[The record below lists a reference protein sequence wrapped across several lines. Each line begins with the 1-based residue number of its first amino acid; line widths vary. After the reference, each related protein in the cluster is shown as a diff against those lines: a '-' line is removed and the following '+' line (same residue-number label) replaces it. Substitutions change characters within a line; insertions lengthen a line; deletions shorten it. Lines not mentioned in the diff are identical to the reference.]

1 MNPPSAIAIVLAAGL
16 GTRMRSRQP
25 KVLHLICGR
34 PMLAYALDAARA
46 ATAADPLV
54 VVSPA
59 TMQIR
64 DAFDGQA
71 AFAVQ
76 DEPRGT
82 ADALRVALAGLAED
96 VDEVLVIGGDTPFL
110 RSETLEALLAE
121 RRARGAGLALLTTRM
136 AEPDGYGRIVR
147 DQDGR
152 VTRIVE
158 EKDATA
164 DERAIDEV
172 NAGVYAVAAAWARRR
187 LGDVVPSDASGE
199 LYLTELVRLS
209 IEDGRA
215 VAALGAASDE
225 AAGVNDRV
233 QLAAA
238 TALMR
243 QRILEAHMRA
253 GVTMVDPAT
262 TYVDSTVTL
271 APDVTIEPGV
281 TLRGQTSI
289 GAETVIGAA
298 SQIVD
303 STVGERCRVWASVL
317 EGAQVEDEVQIG
329 PFAHVRAGAVIGRGS
344 RLGNFAEVKQSR
356 LGPGVQQHHF
366 SYVGDADVGAGVNV
380 GAGTVTANYDG
391 ARKHRTVIGE
401 GAFIG
406 SGSMLVAPVEI
417 GAGAMTAAGSVV
429 THDVP
434 PGKLAVGVPAR
445 IRDPKQRPPAGDGEA
460 R

>member
-1 MNPPSAIAIVLAAGL
+1 
-16 GTRMRSRQP
+16 
-25 KVLHLICGR
+25 
-34 PMLAYALDAARA
+34 MLAYALDAARA
-46 ATAADPLV
+46 ATDADPLV

-71 AFAVQ
+71 SFAIQ
-76 DEPRGT
+76 EEARGT
-82 ADALRVALAGLAED
+82 ADALRVALAGLDEG
-96 VDEVLVIGGDTPFL
+96 VVEVLVIGGDTPFL
-110 RSETLEALLAE
+110 RSETLAALLAA
-121 RRARGAGLALLTTRM
+121 RRARRAGLALLTTRI
-136 AEPDGYGRIVR
+136 AEPNGYGRIVR
-147 DQDGR
+147 DRDGR

-172 NAGVYAVAAAWARRR
+172 NAGVYAVDTAWARRR
-187 LGDVVPSDASGE
+187 LADVAPSEASGE
-199 LYLTELVRLS
+199 LYLTELVRMS
-209 IEDGRA
+209 VEDGA
-215 VAALGAASDE
+215 GVADLDAASGE
-225 AAGVNDRV
+225 ASGINDRV

-238 TALMR
+238 TAVMR
-243 QRILEAHMRA
+243 QRILEGHMRA

-262 TYVDSTVTL
+262 TYVDATVTL

-281 TLRGQTSI
+281 TLGGRTSI
-289 GAETVIGAA
+289 GAGSVIGAA

-303 STVGERCRVWASVL
+303 STIGERCRVWASVL
-317 EGAQVEDEVQIG
+317 EGAELEDDVQVG
-329 PFAHVRAGAVIGRGS
+329 PFAHLRAGAHIGRGS
-344 RLGNFAEVKQSR
+344 RIGNFAEVKQSN
-356 LGPGVQQHHF
+356 LAEGVQQHHF
-366 SYVGDADVGAGVNV
+366 SYVGDTDVGSGVNV

-391 ARKHRTVIGE
+391 VRKHRTVIGE

-406 SGSMLVAPVEI
+406 SGSMLIAPVEI

-434 PGKLAVGVPAR
+434 PGKVAVGVPAR
-445 IRDPKQRPPAGDGEA
+445 IRDPKERRAEDSSDEEA

>member
-1 MNPPSAIAIVLAAGL
+1 
-16 GTRMRSRQP
+16 
-25 KVLHLICGR
+25 
-34 PMLAYALDAARA
+34 MLAYALDAARA
-46 ATAADPLV
+46 ATDADPIV

-71 AFAVQ
+71 SFAVQ
-76 DEPRGT
+76 EEPRGT
-82 ADALRVALAGLAED
+82 ADALRVALAGLPKD

-110 RSETLEALLAE
+110 RSETLAALLAE

-136 AEPDGYGRIVR
+136 DEPNGYGRIVR
-147 DQDGR
+147 DRDGR

-172 NAGVYAVAAAWARRR
+172 NAGVYAVETAWARRR
-187 LGDVVPSDASGE
+187 LGDIAPSAASGE
-199 LYLTELVRLS
+199 LYLTELVRMS
-209 IEDGRA
+209 VEDGA
-215 VAALGAASDE
+215 GVADLDAASGE
-225 AAGVNDRV
+225 TAGINDRV

-238 TALMR
+238 TFVMR
-243 QRILEAHMRA
+243 LRILESHMRA

-262 TYVDSTVTL
+262 TYVDATVTL
-271 APDVTIEPGV
+271 ASDVTLEPGV
-281 TLRGQTSI
+281 ILGGRTSI
-289 GAETVIGAA
+289 GSGTLIGAA
-298 SQIVD
+298 SQIID
-303 STVGERCRVWASVL
+303 STIGERCRVWASVL
-317 EGAQVEDEVQIG
+317 EGAELEDDVRVG
-329 PFAHVRAGAVIGRGS
+329 PFAHLRPGAHIGRGS
-344 RLGNFAEVKQSR
+344 RIGNFAEVKQSN
-356 LGPGVQQHHF
+356 LAEGVQQHHF

-380 GAGTVTANYDG
+380 GAGAVTANYDG

-434 PGKLAVGVPAR
+434 AGKVAVGVPAR
-445 IRDPKQRPPAGDGEA
+445 IRDPKERADPDASPPNASPSEDSSTDHEEA

>member
-1 MNPPSAIAIVLAAGL
+1 
-16 GTRMRSRQP
+16 
-25 KVLHLICGR
+25 
-34 PMLAYALDAARA
+34 MLAYALDAARA
-46 ATAADPLV
+46 ATDADPLV

-71 AFAVQ
+71 SFAVQ
-76 DEPRGT
+76 EEPRGT
-82 ADALRVALAGLAED
+82 ADALRVALAGLD
-96 VDEVLVIGGDTPFL
+96 DGVDEVLVIGGDTPFL
-110 RSETLEALLAE
+110 RSETLAALLAE

-136 AEPDGYGRIVR
+136 AEPNGYGRIVR
-147 DQDGR
+147 DRDGR

-172 NAGVYAVAAAWARRR
+172 NAGVYAVDTAWARRR
-187 LGDVVPSDASGE
+187 LGDVAPSEASGE
-199 LYLTELVRLS
+199 LYLTELVRMS
-209 IEDGRA
+209 VEDGA
-215 VAALGAASDE
+215 GVADLDAASLE
-225 AAGVNDRV
+225 TAGINDRV

-238 TALMR
+238 TAVMR

-262 TYVDSTVTL
+262 TYVDATVTL

-281 TLRGQTSI
+281 ILGGRTSI
-289 GAETVIGAA
+289 GAGSVIGAA
-298 SQIVD
+298 SQIHD
-303 STVGERCRVWASVL
+303 STIGERCRVWASVL
-317 EGAQVEDEVQIG
+317 EGAELEDDVRVG
-329 PFAHVRAGAVIGRGS
+329 PFAHLRAGAHIGRGS
-344 RLGNFAEVKQSR
+344 RIGNFAEVKQST
-356 LGPGVQQHHF
+356 LAEGVQQHHF
-366 SYVGDADVGAGVNV
+366 SYVGDTDVGAGVNV

-391 ARKHRTVIGE
+391 VRKHRTVIGE

-434 PGKLAVGVPAR
+434 PGKVAVGVPAR
-445 IRDPKQRPPAGDGEA
+445 IRDPRERIDPNASPAEEPTNHEEA

>member
-1 MNPPSAIAIVLAAGL
+1 
-16 GTRMRSRQP
+16 
-25 KVLHLICGR
+25 
-34 PMLAYALDAARA
+34 MLAYALDAARA
-46 ATAADPLV
+46 ATDADPLV

-64 DAFDGQA
+64 EAFAGQA
-71 AFAVQ
+71 SFAVQ

-82 ADALRVALAGLAED
+82 ADALRVALAGLADD

-110 RSETLEALLAE
+110 RSETLAALLAE

-136 AEPDGYGRIVR
+136 AEPNGYGRIVR
-147 DQDGR
+147 DGDGH

-158 EKDATA
+158 EKDATD

-172 NAGVYAVAAAWARRR
+172 NAGVYAVETAWARRR
-187 LGDVVPSDASGE
+187 LGDVTPSEASGE
-199 LYLTELVRLS
+199 LYLTELVRMS
-209 IEDGRA
+209 VEDGA
-215 VAALGAASDE
+215 GVADLDAASAE
-225 AAGVNDRV
+225 TAGINDRV

-238 TALMR
+238 TAVMR
-243 QRILEAHMRA
+243 QRILEVHMRA

-262 TYVDSTVTL
+262 TYVDATVTI

-281 TLRGQTSI
+281 ILAGRTSI
-289 GAETVIGAA
+289 GAGTVIGAA

-303 STVGERCRVWASVL
+303 STIGERCRVWASVL
-317 EGAQVEDEVQIG
+317 EGAELEDDVQVG
-329 PFAHVRAGAVIGRGS
+329 PFAHLRPGAHIGS
-344 RLGNFAEVKQSR
+344 RSRIGNFAEVKHSS
-356 LGPGVQQHHF
+356 LAEGVQQHHF

-391 ARKHRTVIGE
+391 KRKHRTVIGK

-434 PGKLAVGVPAR
+434 PGKVAVGVPAR
-445 IRDPKQRPPAGDGEA
+445 IRDPKERSDPDASPPNASAPNASPEDSSTDHEEA

>member
-1 MNPPSAIAIVLAAGL
+1 
-16 GTRMRSRQP
+16 
-25 KVLHLICGR
+25 
-34 PMLAYALDAARA
+34 MLAYALDAARA
-46 ATAADPLV
+46 ATDADPLV

-71 AFAVQ
+71 SFAVQ

-82 ADALRVALAGLAED
+82 ADALRVALAGLADD
-96 VDEVLVIGGDTPFL
+96 VDEVLVIAGDTPFL
-110 RSETLEALLAE
+110 RSETLAALLAE

-147 DQDGR
+147 DRDGR

-158 EKDATA
+158 EKDASA

-172 NAGVYAVAAAWARRR
+172 NAGVYAVATAWARRR
-187 LGDVVPSDASGE
+187 LGDVAPSEASGE
-199 LYLTELVRLS
+199 LYLTELVRMS
-209 IEDGRA
+209 VEAGA
-215 VAALGAASDE
+215 GVADLDAASGE
-225 AAGVNDRV
+225 AAGINDRV

-238 TALMR
+238 TAVMR

-262 TYVDSTVTL
+262 TYVDATVTI

-281 TLRGQTSI
+281 ILGGRTSI
-289 GAETVIGAA
+289 GAGTVIGAA

-303 STVGERCRVWASVL
+303 STIGERCRVWASVL
-317 EGAQVEDEVQIG
+317 EGAELEDDVHVG
-329 PFAHVRAGAVIGRGS
+329 PFAHLRPGAHIGS
-344 RLGNFAEVKQSR
+344 RSRIGNFAEVKQSS
-356 LGPGVQQHHF
+356 LAEGVQQHHF
-366 SYVGDADVGAGVNV
+366 SYVGDTDVGAGVNV

-391 ARKHRTVIGE
+391 KRKHRTVIGE

-434 PGKLAVGVPAR
+434 PGKVAVGVPAR
-445 IRDPKQRPPAGDGEA
+445 IRDPKERAPNASPPNASPPNASPQEDSSGTDEEA

>member
-1 MNPPSAIAIVLAAGL
+1 
-16 GTRMRSRQP
+16 
-25 KVLHLICGR
+25 
-34 PMLAYALDAARA
+34 MLAYALDAARA
-46 ATAADPLV
+46 ATDADPLV

-71 AFAVQ
+71 SFAVQ

-82 ADALRVALAGLAED
+82 ADALRVALAGLADD

-110 RSETLEALLAE
+110 RSETLAALLAE

-136 AEPDGYGRIVR
+136 AEPNGYGRIVR
-147 DQDGR
+147 DGEGR

-158 EKDATA
+158 EKDATT

-172 NAGVYAVAAAWARRR
+172 NAGVYAVATAWARRR
-187 LGDVVPSDASGE
+187 LGDVSPSSASGE

-209 IEDGRA
+209 VEDGTG
-215 VAALGAASDE
+215 VADLDAASGE
-225 AAGVNDRV
+225 AAGINDRV

-238 TALMR
+238 TAVMR
-243 QRILEAHMRA
+243 QRILETHMRA

-262 TYVDSTVTL
+262 TYVDATVTI

-281 TLRGQTSI
+281 ILGGRTSI
-289 GAETVIGAA
+289 GAGTVIGAA

-303 STVGERCRVWASVL
+303 STIGERCRVWASVL
-317 EGAQVEDEVQIG
+317 EGAELEDDVQVG
-329 PFAHVRAGAVIGRGS
+329 PFAHLRSGAHIGRGS
-344 RLGNFAEVKQSR
+344 RIGNFAEVKQSN
-356 LGPGVQQHHF
+356 LAEGVQQHHF
-366 SYVGDADVGAGVNV
+366 SYVGDTDLGAGVNV

-391 ARKHRTVIGE
+391 KRKHRTVIGK

-434 PGKLAVGVPAR
+434 PGKVAVGVPAR
-445 IRDPKQRPPAGDGEA
+445 IRDPKEPADLNASPPNASPPNASPPNPSPPVGSTADEEEA

>member
-1 MNPPSAIAIVLAAGL
+1 
-16 GTRMRSRQP
+16 
-25 KVLHLICGR
+25 
-34 PMLAYALDAARA
+34 
-46 ATAADPLV
+46 
-54 VVSPA
+54 
-59 TMQIR
+59 
-64 DAFDGQA
+64 
-71 AFAVQ
+71 
-76 DEPRGT
+76 
-82 ADALRVALAGLAED
+82 
-96 VDEVLVIGGDTPFL
+96 
-110 RSETLEALLAE
+110 
-121 RRARGAGLALLTTRM
+121 M

-147 DQDGR
+147 DRDGR
-152 VTRIVE
+152 VIRIVE
-158 EKDATA
+158 EKDATG

-172 NAGVYAVAAAWARRR
+172 NAGVYAVDAAWARRR
-187 LGDVVPSDASGE
+187 LGDVSVSEASGE

-209 IEDGRA
+209 VEEGA
-215 VAALGAASDE
+215 GVADLDAASGE
-225 AAGVNDRV
+225 AAGINDRV

-238 TALMR
+238 TAVMR

-262 TYVDSTVTL
+262 TYVDATVTL
-271 APDVTIEPGV
+271 ASDVTIEPGV
-281 TLRGQTSI
+281 ILGGRTSI
-289 GAETVIGAA
+289 GAGTVIGAA

-303 STVGERCRVWASVL
+303 STIGERCRVWASVV
-317 EGAQVEDEVQIG
+317 EGAELEEDVQVG
-329 PFAHVRAGAVIGRGS
+329 PFAHLRPGAHIGRGS
-344 RLGNFAEVKQSR
+344 RIGNFAEVKQST
-356 LGPGVQQHHF
+356 LAEGVQQHHF
-366 SYVGDADVGAGVNV
+366 SYVGDTDVGARVNV

-445 IRDPKQRPPAGDGEA
+445 IRDPKPRPGPNASPPNPSPPNASPPEDSSGPDEEA